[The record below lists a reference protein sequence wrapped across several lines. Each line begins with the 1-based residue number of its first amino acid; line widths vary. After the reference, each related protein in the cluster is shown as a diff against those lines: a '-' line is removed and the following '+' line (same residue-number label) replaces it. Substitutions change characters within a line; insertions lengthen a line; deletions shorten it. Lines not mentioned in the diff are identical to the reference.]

1 MDRHHD
7 LASANLAAPSIAGAG
22 DALSDV
28 LRTVKL
34 SGALFFLVEASSP
47 WGVDIPPASE
57 FAANLFPRARPIVS
71 YHVVVDGSGWASV
84 GGQPAVRFAPGDV
97 IVFPHGDSYT
107 MLSEPGGAPA
117 LPREQALG
125 FFRAMAAG
133 ELPFIVPEGGGGPER
148 AQFVCGFLG
157 CDTRPFN
164 PLLATLPRLMQVRRL
179 GAAQGDMLDRLI
191 ALTLAEAE
199 GRRPGGECMR
209 AGLGE
214 LMFLE
219 VVRRYIAG
227 LPAHDTGWLA
237 GLRDPAVGRAL
248 ALIHARPAHPWTLE
262 TLAAES
268 GLSRSALAER
278 FARLVGYPAMQ
289 YLARWRIQVAA
300 RLLADGAAKV
310 GAVGREVGYA
320 SEAAFSPTLKQL
332 ARIAAAD
339 WRDRGS

>member
-7 LASANLAAPSIAGAG
+7 LPSANLAAQSSGA
-22 DALSDV
+22 DALSEV

-57 FAANLFPRARPIVS
+57 FAAILFPRARHIVS
-71 YHVVVDGSGWASV
+71 YHVVVQGSGWASV
-84 GGQPAVRFAPGDV
+84 GGQPAVRFDAGDV
-97 IVFPHGDSYT
+97 IVFPHGDSYA
-107 MLSEPGGAPA
+107 MLSEPGGTPA
-117 LPREQALG
+117 LPRAQALG

-148 AQFVCGFLG
+148 ARFVCGFLG

-164 PLLATLPRLMQVRRL
+164 PLLATLPRLMQVRSA
-179 GAAQGDMLDRLI
+179 GAAQGDMLDRLV

-199 GRRPGGECMR
+199 QRRPGGERMR
-209 AGLGE
+209 TGLGE
-214 LMFLE
+214 LMFVE
-219 VVRRYIAG
+219 IVRRYIAG
-227 LPAHDTGWLA
+227 LPGHGTGWLA
-237 GLRDPAVGRAL
+237 GLRDPVVGRAL
-248 ALIHARPAHPWTLE
+248 ALIHARPAQPWTLE

-300 RLLADGAAKV
+300 RLLADGTAKV

-320 SEAAFSPTLKQL
+320 SEAAFSRSFKKL
-332 ARIAAAD
+332 AGMSPAD